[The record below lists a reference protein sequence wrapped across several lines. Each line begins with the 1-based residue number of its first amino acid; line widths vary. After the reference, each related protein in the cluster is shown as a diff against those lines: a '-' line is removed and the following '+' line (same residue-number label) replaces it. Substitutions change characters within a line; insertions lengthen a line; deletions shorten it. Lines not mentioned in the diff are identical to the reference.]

1 MSTFLLLYFAIYG
14 GMNAYALSKTKAAF
28 TLGWKG
34 TLGLAVFGLLM
45 VLGPILVRVME
56 RAGLEE
62 PARPIAMIVMLWFGF
77 VFIFASS
84 AILPDIYRLLS
95 LVARGALPAFP
106 VRTVFY
112 VVLGFSLLVFL
123 YGVIEARGLTIER
136 ISLSHPGLAPDT
148 IIKLVQISD
157 MHLGPTQGEARLQ
170 KVMDAIE
177 AEAPDIIVS
186 TGDMVDGLMHDS
198 VELARKFSSLK
209 APLGKFAVMGNH
221 EYYAGV
227 DYSMEFHKSAGFR
240 LLRDEAV
247 SPAPGLTLVGVDFHE
262 RVVPGAPGALEES
275 SLFAKVPADDLV
287 IMLKHVPYVQEGSA
301 RRFALQLSGHTHN
314 GQIFPFNLPT
324 RVIYPY
330 ITGTYLLSGGG
341 KLHVSRGT
349 GSWGP
354 PVRVLSPPEITVIE
368 LQGANGQPR
377 AGL

>member
-1 MSTFLLLYFAIYG
+1 MSTFLLLYFAVYG
-14 GMNAYALSKTKAAF
+14 SMNAYALSKAKAAF
-28 TLGWKG
+28 ALGWKG
-34 TLGLAVFGLLM
+34 TLGLAAFGLLM

-56 RAGLEE
+56 RAGMEE

-95 LVARGALPAFP
+95 FVSRGALPAFP

-112 VVLGFSLLVFL
+112 VVLGFSVSVFL

-136 ISLSHPGLAPDT
+136 LSLSHPGLAPGT
-148 IIKLVQISD
+148 TIKLVQVSD
-157 MHLGPTQGEARLQ
+157 LHLGPTQGEARLQ

-177 AEAPDIIVS
+177 AERPDIVVS

-198 VELARKFSSLK
+198 VEMARRFAGLT

-227 DYSMEFHKSAGFR
+227 PYSLEFHKSAGFR
-240 LLRDEAV
+240 MLRDEAV
-247 SPAPGLTLVGVDFHE
+247 SPAPGVTLVGVDFRE
-262 RVVPGAPGALEES
+262 RVVPGAPGALDES

-287 IMLKHVPYVQEGSA
+287 IMLKHVPYVQEGTV

-330 ITGTYLLSGGG
+330 ITGTYLLPGGG

-368 LQGANGQPR
+368 LSANGHSD
-377 AGL
+377 